1 MLGTLAVGG
10 AIAALA
16 LTGCSAKNAS
26 AGAGASGSSHDQGR
40 IAFMMPDL
48 ITPRWDAQDKVV
60 FEDEAKKACSD
71 CQVTYYNAKGDAD
84 TQLSQVQAAIANG
97 VDVIVLAP
105 TDKTAAVNMVNLA
118 HNAGVKVISYATN
131 IDSKNVDYIVTTD
144 VPKIG
149 AQQAQSLIDGLKA
162 KGITSGKLIEI
173 NGDPSDDFGFRYKA
187 GAHSVLDKSGFTIA
201 AEYDAAKWD
210 GTNAQRNMD
219 QAITKVGKDGF
230 VGVYAANDDLAGGVI
245 ASMKNAGIDPTTR
258 PVTGQDGS
266 KAGLQ
271 RVLTGE
277 QYNTINLPIKVFAAK
292 TADLAVALAK
302 GKKAPA
308 DIINGTSEIPSGA
321 KIPAYL
327 YPTYV
332 ILANNV
338 GDMIEPKGFWKLS
351 DICTAQYAAACQK
364 AGLQ

>member
-1 MLGTLAVGG
+1 MAAVAAVG
-10 AIAALA
+10 AIA
-16 LTGCSAKNAS
+16 LTGCSAKNSDAS
-26 AGAGASGSSHDQGR
+26 ASTGSDHGKGR

-60 FEDEAKKACSD
+60 FEQEAKKVCSS
-71 CQVTYYNAKGDAD
+71 CQVTYYNAKGDAG

-118 HNAGVKVISYATN
+118 HQAGVKVISYATN
-131 IDSKNVDYIVTTD
+131 IDNPKDDYIVTTD

-149 AQQAQSLIDGLKA
+149 AQQAQSLLDGLKA
-162 KGITSGKLIEI
+162 KGITSGNIIAI

-187 GAHSVLDKSGFTIA
+187 GMHSVMDKQSDFKIV

-210 GTNAQRNMD
+210 GTNAQSEMD
-219 QAITKVGKDGF
+219 QAITKVGKDNF

-245 ASMKNAGIDPTTR
+245 ASMKNAGIDPSTKL
-258 PVTGQDGS
+258 VTGQDGS
-266 KAGLQ
+266 RAGLQ
-271 RVLTGE
+271 RIIAGQ

-292 TADLAVALAK
+292 TADLAAALAQ
-302 GKKAPA
+302 GKKAPS
-308 DIINGTSEIPSGA
+308 DIINGTSQIPSGT

-327 YPTYV
+327 YPTEV
-332 ILANNV
+332 ITIENV
-338 GDMIEPKGFWKLS
+338 KHMIEPDGFWKAS
-351 DICTAQYAAACQK
+351 DLCTAEYQAACQK
-364 AGLQ
+364 AGIQ